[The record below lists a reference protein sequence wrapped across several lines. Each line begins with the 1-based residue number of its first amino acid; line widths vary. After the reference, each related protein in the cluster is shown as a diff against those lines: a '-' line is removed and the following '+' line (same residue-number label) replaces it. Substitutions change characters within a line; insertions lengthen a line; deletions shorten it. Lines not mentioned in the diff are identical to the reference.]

1 MLAWLEKQNSQ
12 KIALFLLLIFIPLY
26 LFYLGV
32 PSLWDEDESIYAEIS
47 RQMLLRNDWVGTY
60 FNYEP
65 RFDKP
70 PLNFWITNC
79 FYTLFGRNEFT
90 SRLGSTLFG
99 LALLLLVFHIGE
111 RLYNRRA
118 GILAALIL
126 GTSFLFFSETQL
138 AIIDTALTFWV
149 MLAGWWIFRG
159 TFRNEP
165 HYLFWMGLPLG
176 LGILTKGPVT
186 LALCGLLGITL
197 WIYGTATRQKSRRDF
212 CNLRLLGG
220 VLLALAICLPWYFV
234 MWSRFGMDFI
244 NNHFG
249 YHMLQRATQGIES
262 HGGQWW
268 FAFYYLILIWPF
280 LVPWGGGLMGS
291 IKQAFQEWRQP
302 ARFYSLAWAG
312 LIFLFFSI
320 IQTKL
325 PGYILPAF
333 PPLALLLGDWWDK
346 RIQNDYRSK
355 LAWLGTA
362 IQLLLAVGLAALFFT
377 QRQRLPE
384 AFQNS
389 APVLL
394 LLPLA
399 LVIGTLFSYF
409 WGKRSSNRQ
418 TARFET
424 TFVLFYLFW
433 ALFMVAIVPLAETNK
448 PVKYLAEKLEP
459 QLRHGDR
466 IVSYLPGVMSAPFY
480 IQHPVA
486 IVKNPESL
494 AVELSRND
502 QLVFAITTQKGIN
515 YLREYNF
522 SFHIIATHGNAHLIS
537 NRRLYIITREEK

>member
-1 MLAWLEKQNSQ
+1 MLAWLEKQNPR
-12 KIALFLLLIFIPLY
+12 KIALILLLIFIPLF

-47 RQMLLRNDWVGTY
+47 RQMLLRGDWVGTY
-60 FNYEP
+60 FNYQP

-70 PLNFWITNC
+70 PLNFWITNSC
-79 FYTLFGRNEFT
+79 YSLFGMNEFT
-90 SRLGSTLFG
+90 SRLGSALFG
-99 LALLLLVFHIGE
+99 LALILLIFHIGK

-126 GTSFLFFSETQL
+126 GTGFLFFIETQL
-138 AIIDTALTFWV
+138 AIIDTALTFWM

-159 TFRNEP
+159 IFKDEP
-165 HYLFWMGLPLG
+165 YYLLWMGLPLG
-176 LGILTKGPVT
+176 LGALTKGPVI

-197 WIYGTATRQKSRRDF
+197 WIYGTATRLKKWRDF
-212 CNLRLLGG
+212 FNLRLLGG
-220 VLLALAICLPWYFV
+220 VLLALAVCLPWYLA

-244 NNHFG
+244 NDHFG

-280 LVPWGGGLMGS
+280 LLPWSGGLIGAVREPL
-291 IKQAFQEWRQP
+291 KNWRQP
-302 ARFYSLAWAG
+302 ERFYPLAWAG
-312 LIFLFFSI
+312 LILLFFSI
-320 IQTKL
+320 VQTKL

-333 PPLALLLGDWWDK
+333 PPLALLLGNWWDQ
-346 RIQNDYRSK
+346 RIQKNHCSK
-355 LAWLGTA
+355 PAWVGPAL
-362 IQLLLAVGLAALFFT
+362 QLLCAVGLAALLFT

-389 APVLL
+389 APVLF

-399 LVIGTLFSYF
+399 LLAGALFSHL
-409 WGKRSSNRQ
+409 WGRRAANRQ
-418 TARFET
+418 SARFEA
-424 TFVLFYLFW
+424 TFVVFYLFW
-433 ALFMVAIVPLAETNK
+433 ALFMIVMVPLAEMNK

-466 IVSYLPGVMSAPFY
+466 IVSYLPGVMSMPFY
-480 IQHPVA
+480 IRRPVV
-486 IVKNPESL
+486 IVKNPEAL
-494 AVELSRND
+494 AGELSPEN
-502 QLVFAITTQKGIN
+502 QLVFAMTTQKGLN
-515 YLREYNF
+515 YLREHNL

-537 NRRLYIITREEK
+537 NRRLYIITQEEK